1 MGSYFSRGMPDMFDI
16 QRWAQVVLLAVLML
30 VAVPALA
37 HEGHD
42 HGAPPTPVSITIA
55 PRVDASSTTFE
66 LIAVYRN
73 NALTIFLDRFST
85 NEPVPGAT
93 IEVDTPKGVMT
104 AKESS
109 DGTYVLPAEWAKGGS
124 AYDLIFTVTA
134 GADLDVLTGSLKVPG
149 EQTVAQ
155 VVVKSSW
162 LVASA
167 VASGVRERIV
177 QYDPTLPAVAII
189 AFVLGMFV
197 TRRRKRGVP
206 TGPAAVL
213 AGVLAV
219 GLLVEP
225 ARADSV
231 PATSAPTTSA
241 VDLAQRFPD
250 GAVFVPKATQRIL
263 GVRTIMAKSDDHR
276 RAVTMAGR
284 VIPDPSASG
293 TVQASATGRLSPLP
307 AGFPRLGQRV
317 KAGDVL
323 AIVQPSI
330 GAADVTNQ
338 QQQARELDQQIA
350 LVQRKLERLKPI
362 ANVIARSQIED
373 AELEY
378 SGLKSR
384 RANLE
389 RAPRDT
395 ERLVAPVDGVIA
407 SASATPGQVVEV
419 NGVIFQIV
427 NPDRL
432 WIEALTFDALA
443 GARTATARLNDGRSL
458 KLEYQGTGFA
468 DRNQAIPIHFAVNE
482 STRGL
487 RMGQLLTVLAETEE
501 SKTGIAVPRTSVVRA
516 GNGQMIIYEHANAE
530 RFIPREVRVEPL
542 DGDRV
547 LVISG
552 LEANRRIVTQ
562 GVELLN
568 QIR

>member
-1 MGSYFSRGMPDMFDI
+1 MVGRIGVARMMSITLARFIPGLFL
-16 QRWAQVVLLAVLML
+16 VGLLLAATSL
-30 VAVPALA
+30 VA

-42 HGAPPTPVSITIA
+42 HDEPPTPVSTTIA
-55 PRVDASSTTFE
+55 PRIDASSTTFE
-66 LIAVYRN
+66 LIAVFRKDV
-73 NALTIFLDRFST
+73 LIIFLDRFAT
-85 NEPVPGAT
+85 NELVPGAT
-93 IEVDTPKGVMT
+93 IDVDTPKGVIT
-104 AKESS
+104 AKENA
-109 DGTYVLPAEWAKGGS
+109 DGTYGLSADWAKPGS
-124 AYDLIFTVTA
+124 NLDLIFTVTA
-134 GADLDVLTGSLKVPG
+134 GSEIDVLTGTLKIPG
-149 EQTVAQ
+149 DQSVAQ
-155 VVVKSSW
+155 AAVKSSW

-177 QYDPTLPAVAII
+177 SYDPALTAVAII
-189 AFVLGMFV
+189 AFFGGMFV
-197 TRRRKRGVP
+197 MRRQKRGTSSAILLAAAISVGVP
-206 TGPAAVL
+206 AD
-213 AGVLAV
+213 
-219 GLLVEP
+219 P
-225 ARADSV
+225 ARADS
-231 PATSAPTTSA
+231 PISSNAATIAA

-250 GAVFVPKATQRIL
+250 GSVFVPKATQRIL
-263 GVRTIMAKSDDHR
+263 SVRTIVAKSDDHR

-284 VIPDPSASG
+284 IIPDPSASG
-293 TVQASATGRLSPLP
+293 TVQTLATGRLSPP
-307 AGFPRLGQRV
+307 PDGFPRLGQRV

-373 AELEY
+373 AELELA
-378 SGLKSR
+378 GFKAR

-395 ERLVAPVDGVIA
+395 ARLVAPVDGVIA

-419 NGVIFQIV
+419 NAIIFQIV

-432 WIEALTFDALA
+432 WIEALTFDAVA
-443 GARTATARLNDGRSL
+443 GARNASARLNDGRAL
-458 KLEYQGTGFA
+458 KLEYRGTGIS
-468 DRNQAIPIHFAVNE
+468 DRNQAIPIHFAVNDNA
-482 STRGL
+482 RGL

-501 SKTGIAVPRTSVVRA
+501 TKSGIAVPRTSVVRA

-530 RFIPREVRVEPL
+530 RFVPREVRVEPL
-542 DGDRV
+542 DGERV

-552 LEANRRIVTQ
+552 LEPNRRIVTQ